1 MKSDPTVKL
10 PMTDEHAD
18 TNLSRLRRA
27 HRIAWAL
34 AIMVFPLIW
43 MGGLVTT
50 YNAGMAVPDWPNTYG
65 YNLFLYPIES
75 WLKTWD
81 VFLEHSHRLIGATV
95 GLLAIA
101 LVAALWQY
109 EERRYRWW
117 ALGVLTAISAQ
128 GVLGGFRV
136 VGREML
142 LADIHGCTAP
152 LVFAACAWMVIATSD
167 RWSNSK
173 VWGRPER
180 EIARTRLS
188 AGPFWLLAVMTYCQ
202 IVLGAQVR
210 HLFPTLPVVWGTL
223 WVWSHVGV
231 GLCLVIIWGIARRAV
246 GVLRRDCPFLVRRV
260 NWYLG
265 LYVVQLLLGVGTW
278 VTNYNWPR
286 WFTNN
291 FVAVPFTVRDGGML
305 QATTT
310 TAHVAVGSLLLIT
323 AFSSAVWVKRRA
335 MWIDP
340 AVAESGKA
348 GDRKASPNETVVK
361 PAPSTKT
368 KTKKRRRR

>member
-1 MKSDPTVKL
+1 MA
-10 PMTDEHAD
+10 DEHAD
-18 TNLSRLRRA
+18 NNRRRLRRA
-27 HRIAWAL
+27 NRIAWAL

-95 GLLAIA
+95 GFLAIA
-101 LVAALWQY
+101 LVVALWRHGD
-109 EERRYRWW
+109 RRYRWW
-117 ALGVLTAISAQ
+117 ALGVLAAVSAQ
-128 GVLGGFRV
+128 GVLGGIRV
-136 VGREML
+136 IGREML

-152 LVFAACAWMVIATSD
+152 LVFAACAWMVMATSA
-167 RWSNSK
+167 RWSDRS
-173 VWGRPER
+173 VWESSEPSA
-180 EIARTRLS
+180 ARARL
-188 AGPFWLLAVMTYCQ
+188 AGWPFWLLAVTTYCQ

-210 HLFPTLPVVWGTL
+210 HLFPTLPVLWGTL
-223 WVWSHVGV
+223 WVWLHVGV
-231 GLCLVIIWGIARRAV
+231 GLSLVLLWGIVRRVV
-246 GVLRRDCPFLVRRV
+246 GVVRGECPFLVRRV
-260 NWYLG
+260 NWFLG
-265 LYVVQLLLGVGTW
+265 LYIVQLLLGAGTW

-310 TAHVAVGSLLLIT
+310 TAHVAVGSLLLIA
-323 AFSSAVWVKRRA
+323 AFSAAVWASRRRVFVEPEVA
-335 MWIDP
+335 TSAKAGKARAT
-340 AVAESGKA
+340 AVAEKTGA
-348 GDRKASPNETVVK
+348 GRSADH
-361 PAPSTKT
+361 
-368 KTKKRRRR
+368 KKHRRR